1 MLEIFKSFNEFWLT
15 NLNSL
20 TQYSMIKNIAL
31 IFADAPIFFLPMFLV
46 WFWVLHNKKWENDKK
61 ENLLYVFYSVV
72 LAVSINIFIQQF
84 VNLERPETHLQNAG
98 QLLLNH
104 IPDASFPSDHA
115 AVAASFLSAIFLFWY
130 KKSAYTILPFFIIM
144 LLSRIVAW
152 VHWPLDIIAWAIVWI
167 ISSFVIFKNTD
178 FYILKNINKVIIKIA
193 SFIKL

>member
-1 MLEIFKSFNEFWLT
+1 MFELLKNFNEFWLN

-20 TQYSMIKNIAL
+20 TQYSIIKNIAL
-31 IFADAPIFFLPMFLV
+31 IFADAPIFFIPMFLLG
-46 WFWVLHNKKWENDKK
+46 FWILHNKKWETDKK
-61 ENLLYVFYSVV
+61 ENLLYIFYSVV

-115 AVAASFLSAIFLFWY
+115 AVAASFLSAMFLFGY
-130 KKSAYTILPFFIIM
+130 KKSAFTILPFFIIM
-144 LLSRIVAW
+144 LLSRIIAW
-152 VHWPLDIIAWAIVWI
+152 VHWPLDIIVWSIVWI
-167 ISSFVIFKNTD
+167 FSSFIIFKNTD
-178 FYILKNINKVIIKIA
+178 FYIFKNINKVFLKIA